1 MSVYGENESQG
12 KYWNENPGQSWVAH
26 DASMNER
33 LSSISDILFAG
44 LKEDGCHAG
53 LDIGCGA
60 GSTTRRLHE
69 TIGVNSKVTGLDIS
83 EKLLNLARAQSKS
96 EQLRY
101 LQADAQSFEFK
112 PNTFDIAVSNCLEQ
126 LENCGWIRGVKSNSK
141 TKKTV
146 IYQIN
151 PRLFND
157 ADLSVSS
164 GVEQVV

>member
-69 TIGVNSKVTGLDIS
+69 SIGVHSKVTGLDIS
-83 EKLLNLARAQSKS
+83 EKLFNLAK
-96 EQLRY
+96 
-101 LQADAQSFEFK
+101 DH
-112 PNTFDIAVSNCLEQ
+112 
-126 LENCGWIRGVKSNSK
+126 
-141 TKKTV
+141 
-146 IYQIN
+146 
-151 PRLFND
+151 
-157 ADLSVSS
+157 
-164 GVEQVV
+164 

>member
-112 PNTFDIAVSNCLEQ
+112 PNTFDIAVSRFGVMFF
-126 LENCGWIRGVKSNSK
+126 ENPVKAFQNIR
-141 TKKTV
+141 
-146 IYQIN
+146 
-151 PRLFND
+151 
-157 ADLSVSS
+157 
-164 GVEQVV
+164 